1 MLQRRLPPRF
11 RAFLVPL
18 ALTGAAALSACSGA
32 AAPSQ
37 TTGAQAPAASSP
49 APARSSSP
57 VAAVQLVNANTAT
70 QAEVE
75 QALSADG
82 VPSAARWAR
91 EVVEYR
97 PYPTDDP
104 SFAKLRQNLAKYNPA
119 PEVVDQIVA
128 ALTL

>member
-1 MLQRRLPPRF
+1 MHSYHLPF
-11 RAFLVPL
+11 RVRASLVPL
-18 ALTGAAALSACSGA
+18 ALAGVAALSACSGA
-32 AAPSQ
+32 PATSQ
-37 TTGAQAPAASSP
+37 PTGAQAPAASS
-49 APARSSSP
+49 APARAASP
-57 VAAVQLVNANTAT
+57 VAAAQRVNANTAS

-82 VPSAARWAR
+82 VPNASRWAR

-119 PEVVDQIVA
+119 PEVVDGIVA